1 MPDKNGWEVMLE
13 LKKDEF
19 LKDVPIIVIST
30 LDDDNSASS
39 LGAKVFMKKPVEKD
53 ELLKHINELFSG
65 DTNGKKALVIDDQEE
80 ARDLA
85 SRMLTGIGF
94 EIDIA
99 KNGAEG
105 FAKVTE
111 GFDLVILDLSMP
123 VMDGFEFLSRL
134 DELEL
139 INSPEI
145 IVYSAMHLD
154 EAMRSNLKNQ
164 CRGVIDKNEIGAQ
177 QNLEEMIRKSIK

>member
-1 MPDKNGWEVMLE
+1 
-13 LKKDEF
+13 
-19 LKDVPIIVIST
+19 
-30 LDDDNSASS
+30 
-39 LGAKVFMKKPVEKD
+39 MKKPLEKD
-53 ELLKHINELFSG
+53 ELLKHINDLFSG
-65 DTNGKKALVIDDQEE
+65 DVDGKKALVIDDQEE

-94 EIDIA
+94 EIDTA

-123 VMDGFEFLSRL
+123 VMDGFEFLSKL
-134 DELEL
+134 NELEL
-139 INSPEI
+139 ANPPEI

-154 EAMRSNLKNQ
+154 EVMRSNLQNQ
-164 CRGVIDKNEIGAQ
+164 CRGVIDKNEIRAQ
-177 QNLEEMIRKSIK
+177 QNLEEMVKKSIK